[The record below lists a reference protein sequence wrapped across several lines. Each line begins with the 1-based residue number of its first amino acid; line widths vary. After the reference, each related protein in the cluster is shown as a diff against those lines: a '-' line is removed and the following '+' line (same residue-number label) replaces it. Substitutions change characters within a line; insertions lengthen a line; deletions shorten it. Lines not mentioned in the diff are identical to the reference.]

1 MTYPF
6 GHYWFKVN
14 AVNYIPNIGINF
26 EIGEKKSFFLSLLKI
41 LLGIVRQ
48 YVSSDAVSC
57 WRCKA
62 REKQED
68 NETPVKMDSIG
79 DVLMDMKTRVSS
91 LTSAVVLEVWHPG
104 QAWSIIRPQLSL
116 ANLVNLGKLLLVLL
130 LAGLTGLVAGVKQLA
145 QFSLRALHEL
155 ANLVERSTPLA
166 LGALNMVGKV
176 FGGAYLL
183 IAMIWRDSVQKPKIR
198 NMSPPSAK
206 PGLENRSG
214 GGASAGVM
222 PLELTHRRPGDHRG
236 PQGMT
241 SDYRGAMDS
250 VYSQSRNW

>member
-1 MTYPF
+1 M
-6 GHYWFKVN
+6 
-14 AVNYIPNIGINF
+14 
-26 EIGEKKSFFLSLLKI
+26 S
-41 LLGIVRQ
+41 GIVRQ
-48 YVSSDAVSC
+48 YVSSDSVSC

-68 NETPVKMDSIG
+68 TETPVKMDSIG

-91 LTSAVVLEVWHPG
+91 LTSAVVLEVWHPD
-104 QAWSIIRPQLSL
+104 QAWSFIRPQLSL

-130 LAGLTGLVAGVKQLA
+130 LAGLTGLVAGVKQFA
-145 QFSLRALHEL
+145 QFTLRALHEL

-183 IAMIWRDSVQKPKIR
+183 IAMIWRDSVQKPKVR
-198 NMSPPSAK
+198 NVTPPSAR
-206 PGLENRSG
+206 PGLGMENRSG
-214 GGASAGVM
+214 GGAGVM
-222 PLELTHRRPGDHRG
+222 PLELTHRRPGDQGGPRG
-236 PQGMT
+236 G

>member
-1 MTYPF
+1 MKLVRTSIN
-6 GHYWFKVN
+6 HVVN
-14 AVNYIPNIGINF
+14 IT
-26 EIGEKKSFFLSLLKI
+26 SFLI
-41 LLGIVRQ
+41 AGIVRQ

-68 NETPVKMDSIG
+68 TETPVKMDSIG

-91 LTSAVVLEVWHPG
+91 LTSAVVLEVWHPD
-104 QAWSIIRPQLSL
+104 QAWSFIRPQLSL

-130 LAGLTGLVAGVKQLA
+130 LAGLTGLVAGVKQFA
-145 QFSLRALHEL
+145 QFTLRALHEL

-183 IAMIWRDSVQKPKIR
+183 IAMIWRDSVQKPKVR
-198 NMSPPSAK
+198 NVTPPSAR
-206 PGLENRSG
+206 PGLGMENRSG
-214 GGASAGVM
+214 GGAGVM
-222 PLELTHRRPGDHRG
+222 PLELTHRRPGDQGGSRG
-236 PQGMT
+236 VT